1 MGLVLERQTIKG
13 LCIRNEIHV
22 IHNQRKLFAIRRTQF
37 RPAPAQILERLS
49 ISEEPYYQSYKTSSQ
64 EDYKVLV
71 EQALNG
77 RLDGVVSVGRSGI
90 YLNEMLITPPADT

>member
-1 MGLVLERQTIKG
+1 MTDYRRFLSSGKENKVT
-13 LCIRNEIHV
+13 
-22 IHNQRKLFAIRRTQF
+22 HNQLILFAIRRTQSN
-37 RPAPAQILERLS
+37 PPLNQILERLS
-49 ISEEPYYQSYKTSSQ
+49 ISEEPYYQSYRTSSP

-90 YLNEMLITPPADT
+90 YFNEILITPPADT

>member
-1 MGLVLERQTIKG
+1 M
-13 LCIRNEIHV
+13 IRNQI
-22 IHNQRKLFAIRRTQF
+22 KLFATRRNQF
-37 RPAPAQILERLS
+37 GLGLAQILERLS
-49 ISEEPYYQSYKTSSQ
+49 ISEEPYYQSYKTSSP

-90 YLNEMLITPPADT
+90 YFNQLLITPPSDA